1 MCIKIYSTYLWKTQ
15 SNSYTLAFL
24 VLRLRWKLKSGS
36 IWYSKYYEI
45 WKLPS
50 SHFSLQIIFS
60 LACNL
65 LVVSKIAWMVK
76 YPIYIWEYSLLN
88 NVCMMYLLLPSSIW
102 LIYLQY
108 SLYPHIINSHLKIK
122 IFDEKKKRCMP
133 RSLFWQLLHCTLKD
147 NKKWFCDLN
156 GTINK
161 IKIQILKT
169 PLAQRNL
176 NFHKETCCKK
186 IIFKDHLN

>member
-1 MCIKIYSTYLWKTQ
+1 M
-15 SNSYTLAFL
+15 
-24 VLRLRWKLKSGS
+24 LRLRWKLKSGS

-65 LVVSKIAWMVK
+65 IVVSKIAWMVK

-108 SLYPHIINSHLKIK
+108 SLYPHIVNSHLKIRLLMR
-122 IFDEKKKRCMP
+122 KRKDVCQG
-133 RSLFWQLLHCTLKD
+133 LFSD
-147 NKKWFCDLN
+147 NSCIAPW
-156 GTINK
+156 
-161 IKIQILKT
+161 
-169 PLAQRNL
+169 
-176 NFHKETCCKK
+176 K
-186 IIFKDHLN
+186 IIKSGFVILMVQ